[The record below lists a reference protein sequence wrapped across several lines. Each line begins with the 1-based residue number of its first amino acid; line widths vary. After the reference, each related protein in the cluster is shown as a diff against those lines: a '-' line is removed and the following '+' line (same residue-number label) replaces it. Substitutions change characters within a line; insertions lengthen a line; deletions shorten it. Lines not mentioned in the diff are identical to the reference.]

1 MPWRLTATLILALG
15 IGASV
20 ALFSTVQSVLLRPPA
35 FAEPED
41 LAILW
46 ERDPKRSNAEAEIS
60 WSRYEAFQQNGTL
73 AALATISSVNLDF
86 ALLDAGDPLQV
97 EGAQVSFNFFEVI
110 GVRPIVGRAFIAADQ
125 TGGGDAPF
133 PVIISHRLWV
143 DRFGG
148 AVDVLSKPIRISAT
162 KCQVV
167 GVMPASFDFPRA
179 VDLWIPQTA
188 GLATAQNRDIRVLKL
203 LARRKSAMPWTKVE
217 AALNVVIRRMEETSP
232 TKGFVAHAVPIDKA
246 IYGNARGVLWTLFAA
261 ALLLL
266 LTACANVANLFM
278 ARLAARRREL
288 AVRTALGAT
297 RADIAKMLLR
307 EAFFIALAG
316 GGAGVLLAAW
326 ATQLLARFGP
336 ADVPGLAE
344 TTVELPA
351 LLFAL
356 ALVLVTT
363 LLFGLAPAWAGSRV
377 DPSRAI
383 REGGE
388 RGSGRSA
395 RLRDILI
402 AGEVAL
408 TLMLLIG
415 CALAGRSLW
424 NLANI
429 DPGFRTKNLFTFRV
443 TLSGAK
449 FGPQDARKQF
459 YRELLEHLR
468 ALPGVESA
476 GAVLIRPLSG
486 PVGWDSPFTM
496 EGQTPE
502 EQARN
507 PYANYEAIS
516 PGYFGT
522 MGMPLVAGRDFHSA
536 DTNGVVIINEATARR
551 YFGTVDAA
559 GKRVKLGTGPW
570 LEVVGVVKDAH
581 YREWE
586 TARVDLYIPF
596 EQRAQH
602 RSDFVLRTSGNPE
615 AIAEAVRREVLRL
628 NPEQPISSVTTIE
641 KLVDGALARPKF
653 LSLVLNLFGGAA
665 MVLAMTGLYAVLR
678 FVFASQEKEL
688 AIRAAIGAAPR
699 DLRRLVLLHSMKR
712 TTAGVLAGL
721 AGGLAIS
728 KWIEPLLFNVPLYS
742 AAAWSGAV
750 GILILIAALAA
761 LGPANRAARIDPAR
775 VLHD

>member
-1 MPWRLTATLILALG
+1 MPWRFTAASILALG

-35 FAEPED
+35 FAAPED

-46 ERDPKRSNAEAEIS
+46 ERDLKRGAGEAEIS
-60 WSRYEAFQQNGTL
+60 WSRFEAFQHSGAL
-73 AALATISSVNLDF
+73 AAVASISSVNLDF

-97 EGAQVSFNFFEVI
+97 EGAQVSFNFFEVL
-110 GVRPIVGRAFIAADQ
+110 GVRPLLGRTFVAADQ
-125 TGGGDAPF
+125 TGSADAPF

-148 AVDVLSKPIRISAT
+148 RDDVLSRPIRISAA

-167 GVMPASFDFPRA
+167 GVMPSTFAFPRA

-203 LARRKSAMPWTKVE
+203 LARRKRGMAWTE
-217 AALNVVIRRMEETSP
+217 AETALNLVIRRMEETAS
-232 TKGFVAHAVPIDKA
+232 TKGFVAHAVPIHNA

-261 ALLLL
+261 SLLLL

-297 RADIAKMLLR
+297 RLDLASMLLR
-307 EAFFIALAG
+307 EALLIALAG
-316 GGAGVLLAAW
+316 GPIGVLLAAW
-326 ATQLLARFGP
+326 ATRLLASFGP

-351 LLFAL
+351 LLFAF
-356 ALVLVTT
+356 ALVLITT
-363 LLFGLAPAWAGSRV
+363 LLFGLAPVWAGSRV
-377 DPSRAI
+377 DPARTI
-383 REGGE
+383 RECGE

-395 RLRDILI
+395 RLSDFLI
-402 AGEVAL
+402 AGEVAI

-429 DPGFRTKNLFTFRV
+429 DPGFRTHNVFTFRV
-443 TLSGAK
+443 TLAGQK

-459 YRELLEHLR
+459 YRELLERLR

-476 GAVLIRPLSG
+476 GAVLIRPLAG

-496 EGQTPE
+496 EGQTSE
-502 EQARN
+502 EQTRN

-522 MGMPLVAGRDFHSA
+522 MGMPLLAGRDFHGA

-551 YFGTVDAA
+551 YFGAVDAV
-559 GKRVKLGTGPW
+559 GKHVKLGSGPW

-586 TARVDLYIPF
+586 AARVDLYVPF

-602 RSDFVLRTSGNPE
+602 RSDFVVRTTGNPE
-615 AIAEAVRREVLRL
+615 AIAESVRREVLRL

-653 LSLVLNLFGGAA
+653 LSLVLNLFGAVAA
-665 MVLAMTGLYAVLR
+665 ILAMTGLYAVLR
-678 FVFASQEKEL
+678 FVFASREKEL
-688 AIRAAIGAAPR
+688 AIRAAIGAAPG
-699 DLRRLVLLHSMKR
+699 DLLRLVLAHGLKR
-712 TTAGVLAGL
+712 TIAGVVAGL
-721 AGGLAIS
+721 AGGLAVTR
-728 KWIEPLLFNVPLYS
+728 WIEPLLFDVPAYS
-742 AAAWSGAV
+742 VAAWSAAV
-750 GILILIAALAA
+750 GVLFVIAALAA
-761 LGPANRAARIDPAR
+761 LGPARRAARIDPAR